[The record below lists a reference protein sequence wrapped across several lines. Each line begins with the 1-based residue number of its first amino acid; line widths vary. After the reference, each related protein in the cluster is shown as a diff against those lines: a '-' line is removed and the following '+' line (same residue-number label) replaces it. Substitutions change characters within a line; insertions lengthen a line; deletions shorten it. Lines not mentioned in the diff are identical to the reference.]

1 MKEATLNNV
10 AHVFKLPDES
20 EMNNLGIDLAIWK
33 RLRKRWAELEK
44 AGHKLKIDFYLL
56 ADVND
61 EENILAIDVIQ
72 NIDNE
77 VITETVE
84 RNSGEADAML
94 GIIGLSTER
103 LIEVYKEM
111 IRQLHSQ
118 IKQQDADLIVT
129 MSPSSPVSGEVR
141 GYLQDSTSDIKSS
154 VLVNYQHYYLLNALR
169 KKMIQDVGDSWTKVR
184 AVYHSDNLEFYFEH
198 S

>member
-1 MKEATLNNV
+1 MKVDAVDNV
-10 AHVFKLPDES
+10 PDSFKLPDES
-20 EMNNLGIDLAIWK
+20 EVNNPGIDLAIWE

-44 AGHKLKIDFYLL
+44 AGHKLKIDFHLL
-56 ADVND
+56 ADVDN

-94 GIIGLSTER
+94 GIAGLSVER

-111 IRQLHSQ
+111 MHQLHHQ

-129 MSPSSPVSGEVR
+129 MAPSSPTSGEIR
-141 GYLQDSTSDIKSS
+141 GYVQKSNSDIKSS
-154 VLVNYQHYYLLNALR
+154 VLVNYQHYYMLNTLR
-169 KKMIQDVGDSWTKVR
+169 EKMIESAGDGWSKVT
-184 AVYHSDNLEFYFEH
+184 AVYRSGDLEFYFEH